1 MAVDKNYVERIR
13 NLSKDPTYREF
24 LDLISVTEG
33 TSRTKNG
40 GYNTLFGFNKD
51 GSNRYFDDMTKFPD
65 SPAPYRDPRTGQVKY
80 SNDAGRYQI
89 NINTYKRMAKR
100 LGITDFSPESQDMIA
115 VALLDEIKGF
125 DDAIRSGNKQQ
136 ALKLASPVWVSL
148 PYNKTGGSH
157 VGESAALTVWDNIS
171 KGQGAQYMTPN
182 GTAVPRTNQSYAG
195 PQNYATNFF
204 GLTGPGVSTDFFGA
218 AMNNIMN
225 RSYADPGNVPFQ
237 VIDTDS
243 RSNSVY
249 GAINDDPR
257 KLVNRLFNKPAN
269 TTYGLSFFGSSLRP
283 TVSVTDADGNDI
295 NMVELPNGNYI
306 NAATGERMNADGTV
320 YEGTPVEYLTP
331 DYEAPQ
337 NSPEAM
343 EALRRNNELQAAP
356 VSLGEETVVVA
367 PDRAYLDYEGK
378 INPTT
383 AEAALPSGSTPP
395 TTGNAA
401 SPVAYVNP
409 NDVRV
414 RTVLADAIGGD
425 LVTRTMNGA
434 RDDVL
439 GLGGDVIDLA

>member
-65 SPAPYRDPRTGQVKY
+65 SPAPYRDPRTGKVKY

-89 NINTYKRMAKR
+89 NIDTYKRMAKR

-125 DDAIRSGNKQQ
+125 DNAIRSGNKQQ

-204 GLTGPGVSTDFFGA
+204 GLTGPGASTDFFGA

-225 RSYADPGNVPFQ
+225 RAYADPGNVPFQ

-257 KLVNRLFNKPAN
+257 KLVDRLFNKPAN

-306 NAATGERMNADGTV
+306 NAATGERMNPNGTV
-320 YEGTPVEYLTP
+320 WV
-331 DYEAPQ
+331 D
-337 NSPEAM
+337 PE
-343 EALRRNNELQAAP
+343 
-356 VSLGEETVVVA
+356 VSQEEVVLVDDLND
-367 PDRAYLDYEGK
+367 PHPTLE
-378 INPTT
+378 TT

-409 NDVRV
+409 NDVMV
-414 RTVLADAIGGD
+414 SAIGGD
-425 LVTRTMNGA
+425 NVARTINSA
-434 RDDVL
+434 RPVL
-439 GLGGDVIDLA
+439 DNAGTLIDLA

>member
-65 SPAPYRDPRTGQVKY
+65 SPAPYRDPRTGKVKY

-89 NINTYKRMAKR
+89 NIDTYKRMAKR

-125 DDAIRSGNKQQ
+125 DNAIRSGNKQQ

-157 VGESAALTVWDNIS
+157 VSESAALTVWDNIS

-257 KLVNRLFNKPAN
+257 KLVDRLFNKPAN
-269 TTYGLSFFGSSLRP
+269 TTYGLSFFGNSLRP

-295 NMVELPNGNYI
+295 DMVELPNGNYI
-306 NAATGERMNADGTV
+306 NAATGERMNPNGTV
-320 YEGTPVEYLTP
+320 WVDPEV
-331 DYEAPQ
+331 PQ
-337 NSPEAM
+337 
-343 EALRRNNELQAAP
+343 
-356 VSLGEETVVVA
+356 EEVVLVDDLND
-367 PDRAYLDYEGK
+367 PHPTLE
-378 INPTT
+378 TT

-401 SPVAYVNP
+401 SSVAYVDP
-409 NDVRV
+409 NEATNNLMV
-414 RTVLADAIGGD
+414 AAIGGD
-425 LVTRTMNGA
+425 KLARTINGTKP
-434 RDDVL
+434 VL
-439 GLGGDVIDLA
+439 ANSGTLIDLA

>member
-65 SPAPYRDPRTGQVKY
+65 SPAPYRDPRTGKVKY

-89 NINTYKRMAKR
+89 NIDTYKRMAKR

-125 DDAIRSGNKQQ
+125 DNAIRSGNKQQ

-257 KLVNRLFNKPAN
+257 KLVDRLFNKPAN

-306 NAATGERMNADGTV
+306 NAATGERMNPNGTV
-320 YEGTPVEYLTP
+320 WVDPEV
-331 DYEAPQ
+331 PQ
-337 NSPEAM
+337 
-343 EALRRNNELQAAP
+343 
-356 VSLGEETVVVA
+356 EEVVLVDDLND
-367 PDRAYLDYEGK
+367 PHPTLE
-378 INPTT
+378 TT

-401 SPVAYVNP
+401 SSVAYVDP
-409 NDVRV
+409 NEATNNLMV
-414 RTVLADAIGGD
+414 AAIGGD
-425 LVTRTMNGA
+425 KLARTINGTKP
-434 RDDVL
+434 VL
-439 GLGGDVIDLA
+439 ANSGTLIDLA

>member
-65 SPAPYRDPRTGQVKY
+65 SPAPYRDPRTGKVKY

-89 NINTYKRMAKR
+89 NIDTYKRMAKR

-125 DDAIRSGNKQQ
+125 DNAIRSGNKQQ

-249 GAINDDPR
+249 GAINDDPH
-257 KLVNRLFNKPAN
+257 KLVDRLFNKPAN

-306 NAATGERMNADGTV
+306 NAATGERMNPNGTV
-320 YEGTPVEYLTP
+320 WV
-331 DYEAPQ
+331 D
-337 NSPEAM
+337 PE
-343 EALRRNNELQAAP
+343 
-356 VSLGEETVVVA
+356 VSQEEVVLVDDLND
-367 PDRAYLDYEGK
+367 PHPTLE
-378 INPTT
+378 TT

-414 RTVLADAIGGD
+414 RAVLADTIGGD
-425 LVTRTMNGA
+425 LVTRTMNGS

>member
-65 SPAPYRDPRTGQVKY
+65 SPAPYRDPRTGKVKY

-89 NINTYKRMAKR
+89 NIDTYKRMAKR

-125 DDAIRSGNKQQ
+125 DNAIRSGNKQQ

-257 KLVNRLFNKPAN
+257 KLVDRLFNKPAN
-269 TTYGLSFFGSSLRP
+269 TTYGLSFFGNSLRP

-306 NAATGERMNADGTV
+306 NAATGERMNPNGTV
-320 YEGTPVEYLTP
+320 WVDPEV
-331 DYEAPQ
+331 PQ
-337 NSPEAM
+337 
-343 EALRRNNELQAAP
+343 
-356 VSLGEETVVVA
+356 EEVVLVDDLND
-367 PDRAYLDYEGK
+367 PHPTLE
-378 INPTT
+378 TT

-409 NDVRV
+409 NDVMV
-414 RTVLADAIGGD
+414 SAIGGD
-425 LVTRTMNGA
+425 NVARTINSS
-434 RDDVL
+434 RPVL
-439 GLGGDVIDLA
+439 DNAGTLIDLA